1 MRKLLLTL
9 LFVPLLLS
17 CAEQEKV
24 QCPQYIAHAGG
35 AIDSCIYTNSLE
47 ALELA
52 VANGY
57 RFIEFDFN
65 FTSDSVLIASHS
77 WEEFNAMTGC
87 SHKRDTAPTYGEFIR
102 RRIHG
107 RYTPLS
113 AEEIN
118 RFFLSHPNLFLVT
131 DKVSSPQVLGEY
143 FPELKQRMVVE
154 AFSYPHYT
162 QLKEQ
167 GYYRVLYSC
176 MAQDLS
182 STLVK
187 HLFFNKFTSGEK
199 IEWIALH
206 TSGFNNSMFK
216 FLNITCRFNVALFTV
231 DHQDSIPLKHRDRVG
246 MIYTNYLLP

>member
-1 MRKLLLTL
+1 MRRLLLTL

-17 CAEQEKV
+17 CVEQEKV
-24 QCPQYIAHAGG
+24 RCAQYIAHAGG

-65 FTSDSVLIASHS
+65 FTSDSVLIAAHS
-77 WEEFNAMTGC
+77 WEDFNAMTDC
-87 SHKRDTAPTYGEFIR
+87 SHKRDTAPTYSEFMR

-113 AEEIN
+113 AEDIN

-131 DKVSSPQVLGEY
+131 DKVSSPDVLEQY
-143 FPELKQRMVVE
+143 FPNLKQRMVVE

-187 HLFFNKFTSGEK
+187 HLLFNKFTKGEK

-216 FLNITCRFNVALFTV
+216 FLNSTCRFNVALFTI
-231 DHQDSIPLKHRDRVG
+231 DNLDSIPPKHRDRVG